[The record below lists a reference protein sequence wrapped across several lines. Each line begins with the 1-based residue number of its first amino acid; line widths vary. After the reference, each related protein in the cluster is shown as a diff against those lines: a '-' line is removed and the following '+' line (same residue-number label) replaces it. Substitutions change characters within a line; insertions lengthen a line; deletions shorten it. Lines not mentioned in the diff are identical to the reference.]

1 MDEVV
6 VKWEKKKI
14 RGGGGGMKMEVE
26 KQKALRNWT
35 VVTFLFCDLWCNEA
49 NTKGKMEPARVRCWP
64 RGQPEEDE
72 RGKDSFA
79 IPFSLCVLPLCR
91 RWCWARLDPRWPFQ
105 SICLSGTRVAQPPPI
120 SILLRSIP
128 HLILKKE
135 WSPIT
140 PSAQIQTEE
149 TELMVAFSIS
159 TIQKGCCTR
168 QSLLMMPRVTLRWRR
183 QLRID
188 EWLSN

>member
-1 MDEVV
+1 MG
-6 VKWEKKKI
+6 KKKDKRRRRRRRDEDGSWKAKSSQELNCGHFLVLWLVMQ
-14 RGGGGGMKMEVE
+14 RGKHKGENGARPSKML
-26 KQKALRNWT
+26 ASR
-35 VVTFLFCDLWCNEA
+35 
-49 NTKGKMEPARVRCWP
+49 PARGRWAWKGFLCNSVLVVCP
-64 RGQPEEDE
+64 
-72 RGKDSFA
+72 S
-79 IPFSLCVLPLCR
+79 SLSSLVLSSL
-91 RWCWARLDPRWPFQ
+91 
-105 SICLSGTRVAQPPPI
+105 GPI
-120 SILLRSIP
+120 SIHLFVGDQSGTATPDIYLLRSIP

-149 TELMVAFSIS
+149 TELLVAFSIS